1 MTAAGISGKPLYR
14 LNPEQYKV
22 NGEDLR
28 ILLGMLLLSGMA
40 KAENLQC
47 SFDNHKPVEGIDARM
62 NQGTL
67 EMAWQGEA
75 GEQLQA
81 LFTIRDGH
89 PVVQQ
94 LAARSSGAWQILGK
108 DLTPDFQVTTGR
120 RRISS
125 TQRNLL
131 KKFGID
137 TPAEEDARKWNTF
150 WDAPLVIPGS
160 HDSTDLPRNAGEIRR
175 ASVNYKSQSCRVTS
189 NGARVSVIFDGLTL
203 GLFSGDLAFT
213 AYKGSNLLRQEAMAK
228 TDQPSVAYIYKAG
241 LKGFTIDDDA
251 KLVWLDTAR
260 QWQHYAFGGPP
271 NDEPINLRARNR
283 LEILD
288 TGNGSLAI
296 FPPPHKFFFARENEV
311 NLGYVYYRKDDSKSF
326 SLGVMQPERGE
337 GYAPWGVTDAIWR
350 RRTDTSKEEWEN
362 FALYNAPP
370 GTLQHMAIYY
380 YLSAKNARATQEA
393 VLAYTHDD
401 TFKPVAGFK
410 VLTGHFHMDY
420 NEMLRDRNTL
430 DYQPAW
436 VPVFRGLGINIVYLG
451 DFHDDSDPNDPGPKR
466 FAQEKVYFEGCRRM
480 SDKDFLVMPDEEP
493 NVYLGGHWYLMT
505 PKPVYF
511 SHATPRPAGQP
522 FVEKDPTYGQVY
534 HLGSAEDVLNM
545 VNREQGIIW
554 TAHPRTKSSE
564 GYPETY
570 KDKDFFLSDR
580 FIGASWESLPT
591 DLSEKR
597 LCEVRCFGTTDDMSN
612 WAPKPKFMIAEG
624 DTYTKWPEDETYPQL
639 AVNYLKLDRVPLY
652 NESWA
657 PIVEGIRSGNF
668 FGTTGEIL
676 FHNWG
681 VEGSG
686 TKAIYSATIEYT
698 FPLEFAELVWSD
710 GTKVD
715 RRIIDLTDTT
725 AFGTKSFK
733 VPFDAT
739 NKKWVRFAVW
749 DSAGD
754 GAWLQPTALPGQ

>member
-1 MTAAGISGKPLYR
+1 MK
-14 LNPEQYKV
+14 
-22 NGEDLR
+22 NGGW
-28 ILLGMLLLSGMA
+28 LLALTLLSTVATGQGL
-40 KAENLQC
+40 ECN
-47 SFDNHKPVEGIDARM
+47 FDGYKPV
-62 NQGTL
+62 
-67 EMAWQGEA
+67 
-75 GEQLQA
+75 QA
-81 LFTIRDGH
+81 LHAGMNRGSLELTWEGETGQQLKALFGIRNGH
-89 PVVQQ
+89 PVIQE
-94 LAARSSGAWQILGK
+94 LAARSDGEWDVLGK

-120 RRISS
+120 RRISA

-137 TPAEEDARKWNTF
+137 TPAQEDVRKWNTF
-150 WDAPLVIPGS
+150 WDAPLVVPGG
-160 HDSTDLPRNAGEIRR
+160 HDTTDLPRKADEIQR
-175 ASVNYKSQSCRVTS
+175 ASVRYNSHSCRVTS
-189 NGARVSVIFDGLTL
+189 KGARVTVTFDGLTL
-203 GLFSGDLAFT
+203 GLFSGEIAFT
-213 AYKGSNLLRQEAMAK
+213 VYTGSNLLRQEAIAK
-228 TDQPSVAYIYKAG
+228 TEQPSVAYIYKAG
-241 LKGFTIDDDA
+241 LKGFSIENDT
-251 KLVWLDTAR
+251 KVVWRDTAR
-260 QWQHYAFGGPP
+260 QWQEYAFGGAP
-271 NDEPINLRARNR
+271 NDVPINLRARNR
-283 LEILD
+283 LVILD
-288 TGNGSLAI
+288 AGHGSLAV

-311 NLGYVYYRKDDSKSF
+311 NLGYLYYRKDGDKNF

-337 GYAPWGVTDAIWR
+337 GYVPWGVTDAIWN
-350 RRTDTSKEEWEN
+350 RRTDSSRAEWDN

-370 GTLQHMAIYY
+370 GTLQHMAVYY
-380 YLSAKNARATQEA
+380 YLSAKNDRATQHS

-401 TFKPVAGFK
+401 VFKPVPGFK
-410 VLTGHFHMDY
+410 VVTGHFHMDY
-420 NEMLRDRNTL
+420 NEMLRDRKTL
-430 DYQPAW
+430 DYQPGW
-436 VPVFRGLGINIVYLG
+436 VPVFRGLGINVVYLG

-466 FAQEKVYFEGCRRM
+466 FAEEKVYFEGSRRM
-480 SDKDFLVMPDEEP
+480 SDKDFLVMPAEEP
-493 NVYLGGHWYLMT
+493 NAYLGGHWYLMT

-511 SHATPRPAGQP
+511 SHATPRPAGQQ
-522 FVEKDPTYGQVY
+522 FIEENPTYGQVY

-545 VNREQGIIW
+545 VNREHGIIW

-564 GYPETY
+564 GYPEAY

-657 PIVEGIRSGNF
+657 PIVEGIRAGNF

-686 TKAIYSATIEYT
+686 THATYSATIEYT

-710 GTKVD
+710 GAKVD
-715 RRIIDLTDTT
+715 RKIIDLTDTT
-725 AFGTKSFK
+725 PFGTKSFK
-733 VPFDAT
+733 VPFDST
-739 NKKWVRFAVW
+739 GKKWVRFAVW
-749 DSAGD
+749 DSAGN
-754 GAWLQPTALPGQ
+754 GAWVQPAGLPHQ